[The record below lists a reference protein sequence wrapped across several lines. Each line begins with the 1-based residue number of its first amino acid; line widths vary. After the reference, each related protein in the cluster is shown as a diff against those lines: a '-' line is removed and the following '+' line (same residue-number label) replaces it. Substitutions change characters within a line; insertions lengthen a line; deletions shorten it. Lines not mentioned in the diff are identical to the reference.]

1 MKRELDTRINAHG
14 DRITLMWYPGA
25 DRVELEVEDAEHR
38 TLRRMRIPAARARD
52 AFDHPYL
59 YLPAEPP
66 ALAVAA

>member
-14 DRITLMWYPGA
+14 DRISLVWYPGA
-25 DRVELEVEDAEHR
+25 DRVELEVEHGEHGSVH
-38 TLRRMRIPAARARD
+38 RMRISAERARD

-66 ALAVAA
+66 ALAAAA